1 MLHGGGGL
9 AYLKAAIALIY
20 AAGVLMYPDVCVK
33 AARGA
38 MEKWALSV
46 APALFPYAAVMPFLT
61 CDEARRVYE
70 KLLGPVARR
79 LFRLPGGAASAIV
92 TGMVSGS
99 PGGAMAVVRVAA
111 VEGLTRG
118 ETGRLAAIAGGLS
131 PVYIISVLGV
141 GLNGSRQ
148 FGLRMLA
155 AQLIAQL
162 GTGILFRNSFRGDN
176 VKVRYK
182 YIEEKDRPVRNAALA
197 CVSICGYMVLFSVGI
212 ELAAKIMGE
221 KIWSYAAFID
231 LPCGAEACVN
241 DVLLAGA
248 VGFGGACI
256 CAQCIGVLED
266 MVKPWVYCVQ
276 RAVGGAICAAAFYV
290 GGFVIKGGDRRIWRY
305 EGMDF
310 EKNLLILM
318 VIMVPVMLYFLRKRS
333 KKHFS

>member
-20 AAGVLMYPDVCVK
+20 AAGVVMYPDVCAA
-33 AARGA
+33 AARRA
-38 MEKWALSV
+38 METWALSV
-46 APALFPYAAVMPFLT
+46 APAMFPYAAVMPFLT
-61 CDEARRVYE
+61 CDEARHLYE
-70 KLLGPVARR
+70 KLLGPTVRR
-79 LFRLPGGAASAIV
+79 LFRLPGGTASAIV

-99 PGGAMAVVRVAA
+99 PGGAMAAARVAA
-111 VEGLTRG
+111 AEGLTRG
-118 ETGRLAAIAGGLS
+118 EVGRLAAIAGGLS

-212 ELAAKIMGE
+212 ELAAKAMGD
-221 KIWSYAAFID
+221 KIWNYAAFID
-231 LPCGAEACVN
+231 LPCGAETCAN
-241 DVLLAGA
+241 GVLLAGA
-248 VGFGGACI
+248 VGFGGVCI

-266 MVKPWVYCVQ
+266 MVKPWVYCLQ
-276 RAVGGAICAAAFYV
+276 RAVGGVICAVAFYAS
-290 GGFVIKGGDRRIWRY
+290 GFVVEDGEVRSWQGA
-305 EGMDF
+305 GMNL
-310 EKNLLILM
+310 EKNLLALM
-318 VIMVPVMLYFLRKRS
+318 GIMIPVMVYFMRKRS